1 MPSPQEAKTGSP
13 HHGGGW
19 REVTLA
25 RYRRYTTV
33 SSLLG
38 VALLAWGLWQL
49 AHTHLISG
57 VLLVVAGFAAGLWTV
72 LLRIE
77 GTPAPLYGPKPA
89 QREQWAPRVLHF
101 YTRRECTLCD
111 EARQRLEPVMQSKG
125 ITIVAH
131 DVDKDPVLE
140 KRYGPRVPVAVYEGD
155 EVFALQFD
163 EEAVRVLR

>member
-1 MPSPQEAKTGSP
+1 MGRSD
-13 HHGGGW
+13 W

-38 VALLAWGLWQL
+38 VALLAWGLWRL
-49 AHTHLISG
+49 AHAQFITGLLLI
-57 VLLVVAGFAAGLWTV
+57 VAGFVAGLWTV

-77 GTPAPLYGPKPA
+77 GTPAPLYEPKP
-89 QREQWAPRVLHF
+89 QGREEWAPRVLHF
-101 YTRRECTLCD
+101 YTRRQCTLCD
-111 EARQRLEPVMQSKG
+111 EARTRLEPVMRAKG

-140 KRYGPRVPVAVYEGD
+140 KRYGARVPVAVYEGD
-155 EVFALQFD
+155 EVFALQYD
-163 EEAVRVLR
+163 DQAVRVLR